1 MSREG
6 RIERT
11 KIHGQEGTD
20 GIGGKMWI
28 RVRVMTRQ
36 QCDRRDRE
44 RQRCMYMLSRVNHS
58 HGVCWQVHV
67 NSLSSLV
74 HAFPQLKQGSP
85 NS

>member
-44 RQRCMYMLSRVNHS
+44 RDR
-58 HGVCWQVHV
+58 GVCTCC
-67 NSLSSLV
+67 LE
-74 HAFPQLKQGSP
+74 
-85 NS
+85 